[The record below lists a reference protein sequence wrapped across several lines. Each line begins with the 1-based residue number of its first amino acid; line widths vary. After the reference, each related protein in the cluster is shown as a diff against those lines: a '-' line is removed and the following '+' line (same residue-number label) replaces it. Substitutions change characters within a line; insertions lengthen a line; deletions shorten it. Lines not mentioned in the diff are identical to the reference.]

1 MQKNSLIIPV
11 VFLLIGFISAYVIFG
26 EPINNNKSVSTINNE
41 EKTTG
46 IFSTINPFVEK
57 KKNPEFSNPDS
68 SNPEFNDRSERNR
81 LDYFED
87 EMSQIKQQLK
97 EIEQTLAVIAD
108 TAPGSINPVSITRN
122 RSTSFLPRR
131 LYNLENLIKGGIA
144 SPIAED
150 IVRRKNSVELKRL
163 ELQDRA
169 KRDNYLNTQ
178 RYYDELD
185 DINQQDVNLREE
197 LGDESYDEYLY
208 TSKQNNRIKI
218 ASVML
223 GSAAEQSG
231 IQKGDVVLSYDNKRM
246 FSWQELKDATT
257 EGQLGEFV
265 SINIYRNGE
274 IYSFSVPRGP
284 LGTQLGAT
292 RLEP

>member
-1 MQKNSLIIPV
+1 MQKTSLIIPV
-11 VFLLIGFISAYVIFG
+11 IFLLIGFISAYVIFG
-26 EPINNNKSVSTINNE
+26 EPINNNNAVSTINNE
-41 EKTTG
+41 EKTTD
-46 IFSTINPFVEK
+46 IFSRINPFVEK
-57 KKNPEFSNPDS
+57 KENPEFSNPDS
-68 SNPEFNDRSERNR
+68 NKQLDRNR
-81 LDYFED
+81 LDHFDD
-87 EMSQIKQQLK
+87 EISQIKQQLK
-97 EIEQTLAVIAD
+97 EIEQTLVLMAD
-108 TAPGSINPVSITRN
+108 TTTGSRNPVSITRD
-122 RSTSFLPRR
+122 RSSSFLPRR
-131 LYNLENLIKGGIA
+131 LYNLENLLKGGIA
-144 SPIAED
+144 LTVAED

-178 RYYDELD
+178 RYYNELD

-197 LGDESYDEYLY
+197 LGDERYDEYLY

-246 FSWQELKDATT
+246 FTWQELKDATT

-265 SINIYRNGE
+265 SISIYRNGE
-274 IYSFSVPRGP
+274 IYSFTVPRGP

-292 RLEP
+292 RLVP

>member
-1 MQKNSLIIPV
+1 M
-11 VFLLIGFISAYVIFG
+11 LIGFISAYVIFG
-26 EPINNNKSVSTINNE
+26 EKTNKNNSVSTSNKEKKVNE
-41 EKTTG
+41 L
-46 IFSTINPFVEK
+46 FSSINPFVEK
-57 KKNPEFSNPDS
+57 KENPEYNNPDFS
-68 SNPEFNDRSERNR
+68 KQLDRNR
-81 LDYFED
+81 LDHYDD
-87 EMSQIKQQLK
+87 EISQIKQQLK
-97 EIEQTLAVIAD
+97 EIEQTLALMSG
-108 TAPGSINPVSITRN
+108 TAPASINPVNITRN
-122 RSTSFLPRR
+122 RSPSFLPRR

-144 SPIAED
+144 SSIAED
-150 IVRRKNSVELKRL
+150 IVRRKNSVELKKL

-185 DINQQDVNLREE
+185 NINQQDVNLREE
-197 LGDESYDEYLY
+197 LGDESYDDYLY

-246 FSWQELKDATT
+246 FTWQELKDATT

-265 SINIYRNGE
+265 TINIYRNGE

>member
-1 MQKNSLIIPV
+1 MNKSSIIIPV
-11 VFLLIGFISAYVIFG
+11 LFLLTGFISAYVIFG
-26 EPINNNKSVSTINNE
+26 EPINNNNSVATKNNE
-41 EKTTG
+41 KKVNELY
-46 IFSTINPFVEK
+46 SMVNPFVGK
-57 KKNPEFSNPDS
+57 KENPEFDNSVPGNHID
-68 SNPEFNDRSERNR
+68 RNR

-87 EMSQIKQQLK
+87 ELSQIKHQLK
-97 EIEQTLAVIAD
+97 NIEHALANLPD
-108 TAPGSINPVSITRN
+108 TASSSTNPVSITRN
-122 RSTSFLPRR
+122 RISSILPQR
-131 LYNLENLIKGGIA
+131 LYNLENLIRGGIA
-144 SPIAED
+144 PSIAED
-150 IVRRKNSVELKRL
+150 IVRRKNSIELKRL

-169 KRDNYLNTQ
+169 KRDNYLDTQ
-178 RYYDELD
+178 RYFDELD
-185 DINQQDVNLREE
+185 DINKQDINLREE

-208 TSKQNNRIKI
+208 TSKQYNRIKI

-223 GSAAEQSG
+223 GSSAEQSG

-265 SINIYRNGE
+265 SINIVRNGE
-274 IYSFSVPRGP
+274 VYSITVPRGP